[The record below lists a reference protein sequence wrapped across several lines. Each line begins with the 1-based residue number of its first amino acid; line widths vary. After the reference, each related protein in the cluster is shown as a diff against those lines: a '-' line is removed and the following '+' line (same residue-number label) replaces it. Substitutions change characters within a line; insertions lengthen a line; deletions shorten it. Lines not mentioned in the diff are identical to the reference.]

1 MYVNLFDSHVHSDC
15 SFDGTD
21 PVMMICER
29 AAALGLYSIAV
40 TDHCECDIYYKEGFD
55 RSVVQSFFET
65 RKARA
70 VFYGRL
76 QVYAGIELG
85 QPITDPKA
93 TREALSAGAFDFVLA
108 SVHNLPGQKD
118 FYYLNYT
125 DENVDP
131 LLSDYFDHVLQV
143 AKWGQFDSLRLTEK
157 IHLADPGRLVDHAS
171 GWFDQGGGD
180 VKSVHNYFRPLRV
193 RTEQRPF
200 ILSEYGGYSCPVDG
214 HLYSTNSFGYHTYKD
229 TAEFTAA
236 WQALQKK
243 IQELQDKGL
252 AGAVYTQL
260 SDVEEETNGLY
271 TYDRKVCKV
280 ERKL

>member
-1 MYVNLFDSHVHSDC
+1 M
-15 SFDGTD
+15 
-21 PVMMICER
+21 
-29 AAALGLYSIAV
+29 
-40 TDHCECDIYYKEGFD
+40 
-55 RSVVQSFFET
+55 
-65 RKARA
+65 
-70 VFYGRL
+70 
-76 QVYAGIELG
+76 
-85 QPITDPKA
+85 
-93 TREALSAGAFDFVLA
+93 
-108 SVHNLPGQKD
+108 
-118 FYYLNYT
+118 
-125 DENVDP
+125 
-131 LLSDYFDHVLQV
+131 
-143 AKWGQFDSLRLTEK
+143 
-157 IHLADPGRLVDHAS
+157 DHAS

-214 HLYSTNSFGYHTYKD
+214 HLYSTKSFGYHTYKD